1 MFPQDAASG
10 VLSGDGLLLL
20 ADGLQSGRQENTSSQ
35 DVSNQDDEEDDVAD
49 GSKLRKQHLL
59 TCLVIAC
66 RFQPSTNFMAGEM
79 SLFL

>member
-35 DVSNQDDEEDDVAD
+35 DVSNQDDEGDDLAD
-49 GSKLRKQHLL
+49 GSTLRKQHLL
-59 TCLVIAC
+59 TCLAIAC